1 MAFKI
6 GNEYLA
12 VQKTDGG
19 FDYTIY
25 DETYRVK
32 DGGVVERPNA
42 SIAIVVA
49 ELVMSEGFDKYLNN
63 IDILEK
69 VVAIENYFK
78 KDISIPDTF
87 PMEAY
92 YALNWLY
99 ELVTTG
105 KSTHKWSGYTFT
117 FDLGL

>member
-32 DGGVVERPNA
+32 DGGGVERLNA

-49 ELVMSEGFDKYLNN
+49 ELVMCGGLYISNLPDGGDMDWNDWQEEMRVL
-63 IDILEK
+63 
-69 VVAIENYFK
+69 FK
-78 KDISIPDTF
+78 
-87 PMEAY
+87 
-92 YALNWLY
+92 
-99 ELVTTG
+99 
-105 KSTHKWSGYTFT
+105 
-117 FDLGL
+117 

>member
-32 DGGVVERPNA
+32 YGGVVERPNA

-49 ELVMSEGFDKYLNN
+49 ELVMCEGFDTSAGVK
-63 IDILEK
+63 K
-69 VVAIENYFK
+69 VDFEQLAEDALVFK
-78 KDISIPDTF
+78 DF
-87 PMEAY
+87 
-92 YALNWLY
+92 
-99 ELVTTG
+99 
-105 KSTHKWSGYTFT
+105 
-117 FDLGL
+117 